1 MKKYIENLKIIY
13 RQMKNRSTSMQK
25 KLMYYFLSIVSAI
38 ICILLIICSVT
49 DVFSFSKQHLNQCL
63 SMTLE
68 NSSSKIMQQ
77 FDRTNAQG
85 IKLSSKI
92 STEIEY
98 LLKKNN
104 RSFESLNNDPMQIR
118 DLQQSMYNL
127 LNTALESSGGSGA
140 YVVLDVTV
148 NTAARDSEFS
158 RCGLYLRRTSV
169 NDSNPVNSETALFRG
184 MKEVARKNKLE
195 LHNRWNMEFNI
206 KNVPYYMEM
215 QQSTPVSVANSY
227 LWAKKE
233 SLTDTWEKAMLLVV
247 PIIGSQGEFYG
258 VCGVEISE
266 LYFRLAYPSSESKF
280 GTIVTALSPNEN
292 GNLCL
297 SKGLCGADNR
307 GKFSEQIFCI
317 KPSGNFNYYTSDE
330 RKYVG
335 LSKEISIS
343 SSPLNDTEWT
353 VSVLLPASN
362 FREYAV
368 KRKVIYIT
376 VFAALLLIMIIM
388 SVFLSRKYVQPI
400 AKQLE
405 AIQNGNLTH
414 ESKTGLSEIDE
425 LMNFLHTQQ
434 QNTISENT
442 GIPEGIQEIFN
453 NFIERTKTL
462 TNAEYNIL
470 EYYIEG
476 YQIMEIP
483 DLAYIS
489 MSTVRRHNRSIYEK
503 LEVSSRDELM
513 LYIDLLK
520 RCGRLDEL
528 RRNTKV

>member
-1 MKKYIENLKIIY
+1 MKKYLENLKIIY

-38 ICILLIICSVT
+38 ICILLLICSVT
-49 DVFSFSKQHLNQCL
+49 DIFSFPKQHLNQCL
-63 SMTLE
+63 SMALE

-77 FDRTNAQG
+77 LDRTNAQG

-98 LLKKNN
+98 LLNKNN
-104 RSFESLNNDPMQIR
+104 RSFESLNNAPMQIR

-140 YVVLDVTV
+140 YVILDVTV
-148 NTAARDSEFS
+148 NTAAKDSEFS

-206 KNVPYYMEM
+206 KKFPYYMEM
-215 QQSTPVSVANSY
+215 RQSAPVRAANSY

-233 SLTDTWEKAMLLVV
+233 TLTDTWEKAMLLVV

-280 GTIVTALSPNEN
+280 GTVVTALSPKEKE
-292 GNLCL
+292 NLCL
-297 SKGLCGADNR
+297 SEGLCGTDNR

-317 KPSGNFNYYTSDE
+317 KSSDNFNYYTSDV

-343 SSPLNDTEWT
+343 SSPLDDTKWT

-362 FREYAV
+362 FREYAM
-368 KRKVIYIT
+368 KQKVILVT
-376 VFAALLLIMIIM
+376 AFAVLLIILILM
-388 SVFLSRKYVQPI
+388 SVFLSQRYVRPI
-400 AKQLE
+400 TNQLKV
-405 AIQNGNLTH
+405 IQNGNSTT
-414 ESKTGLSEIDE
+414 ETVTGLSEIDE
-425 LMNFLHTQQ
+425 LLNFLKM
-434 QNTISENT
+434 QNQSKMPENS
-442 GIPEGIQEIFN
+442 GIPEGIQEIFDG
-453 NFIERTKTL
+453 FIERTKTL

-503 LEVSSRDELM
+503 LEVASRDELM

-520 RCGRLDEL
+520 RCGRLDEF
-528 RRNTKV
+528 RRNTKI